1 MEETSE
7 ASVKGVSIK
16 WGLINALI
24 GIGMFVVFDFME
36 LPTDSP
42 IRYIS
47 LLVVTILIVLAHKE
61 FKEQGDGYMSYGQ
74 GFGIG
79 AFFSLISSLITGV
92 FTFLYVKYISP
103 EYIQRALDEA
113 LVKMESMGRSDAEI
127 EQGMK
132 IAEMFSSP
140 TAILIMGIVGGVF
153 IGVVLSLIVSA
164 ITQKKRPENLVA

>member
-140 TAILIMGIVGGVF
+140 TAILIMGIVVGVF